1 MSPAA
6 GPPSSPTKATGRAWL
21 VWGVAVAAYLVSV
34 TQRTSFGVV
43 GLQATERFDATASIL
58 AVFSVVQLLVY
69 AGLQIPV
76 GALADRF
83 GSKFMIAGGA
93 VLMASGQ
100 VVLGL
105 AGTTAVGFVGRVL
118 VGAGDA
124 MTFVSV
130 MRLLP
135 GWFPAR
141 INPVISQLT
150 GGVGQMGQI
159 ISLVPFAWLIGFT
172 GWTQSFLALG
182 SLSAVMVVLVL
193 CCVREAPRAGSR
205 DGSSGTGKTG
215 EGHRPEAANP
225 EPGTGALA
233 VVSAPKPLSAARS
246 VAAAWKRPGTR
257 LGFFTHMI
265 SAFAVNV
272 VLLSWG
278 YPFLVSAQGLPQATA
293 SLLLGL
299 FVVVAVGFGPVVGM
313 VVARYPLRRS
323 VVVLTIAATSCL
335 AWLVVIFWPGQAPLW
350 LLVIFCLIV
359 ASGGPTSM
367 VAFDYAR
374 TENPPHLVGA
384 ATGLANVG
392 SFFGGLAAIWAIG
405 VVLDLMKGHTGD
417 DLYALSGFRIAFLV
431 VPAVYLIG
439 GVGFLWQLRRTRALR
454 VAEGGRPVRPLRIAV
469 ADRLRRRG

>member
-1 MSPAA
+1 MA
-6 GPPSSPTKATGRAWL
+6 GSRPTKASGRAWL
-21 VWGVAVAAYLVSV
+21 VWAVAVLAYLVSV

-76 GALADRF
+76 GALADKF
-83 GSKFMIAGGA
+83 GSKFMIAVGA
-93 VLMASGQ
+93 VLMAVGQ

-150 GGVGQMGQI
+150 GGVGQLGQI
-159 ISLVPFAWLIGFT
+159 ISLVPFAWLIGVT

-182 SLSAVMVVLVL
+182 SLSALMVVLVL
-193 CCVREAPRAGSR
+193 CCVREAPRARTAATTAGHN
-205 DGSSGTGKTG
+205 GSSGTGP
-215 EGHRPEAANP
+215 EGTRAANP
-225 EPGTGALA
+225 EPGTGAIA
-233 VVSAPKPLSAARS
+233 VVGAPKPLSAARS

-257 LGFFTHMI
+257 LAFFTHMI

-293 SLLLGL
+293 SILLGL
-299 FVVVAVGFGPVVGM
+299 FVVVSVGFGPVVGV

-323 VVVLTIAATSCL
+323 AAVLAVATTSCL
-335 AWLVVIFWPGQAPLW
+335 AWIVIILWPGQAPLW
-350 LLVIFCLIV
+350 LLAAFCLIV

-405 VVLDLMKGHTGD
+405 VLLDLVKNHTGN
-417 DLYALSGFRIAFLV
+417 DLYALSGFSVAFLV

-439 GVGFLWQLRRTRALR
+439 GIGFVWQLRRTRALR
-454 VAEGGRPVRPLRIAV
+454 VAEGARPVRPLRVAV
-469 ADRLRRRG
+469 AERLRRKG